1 MVMPLR
7 PRCAPTS
14 PPARQ
19 PARRVAGGCHGADV
33 AGRGAGRGFTLIELM
48 VVMAIVAL
56 LVSIAAP
63 RYLASLDRARE
74 ATLRSSLA
82 VMRQAIDQFAADRG
96 RFPDGLG
103 ELVHERY
110 LRQLPEDPITGQRG
124 SWLALNP
131 PPDSAVPGQVADVRS
146 GAAGRARNGE
156 LYADW

>member
-1 MVMPLR
+1 MPSGE
-7 PRCAPTS
+7 AGVVV
-14 PPARQ
+14 AHGVDQ
-19 PARRVAGGCHGADV
+19 ARRGQPRAAL
-33 AGRGAGRGFTLIELM
+33 RRRRGFTLIELL

-74 ATLRSSLA
+74 ASLRSSLA

-96 RFPDGLG
+96 RFPDGLD
-103 ELVHERY
+103 ELVRERY
-110 LRQLPEDPITGQRG
+110 LRQLPEDPMTGQRA
-124 SWLALNP
+124 SWVALAP
-131 PPDSAVPGQVADVRS
+131 AADSVIGGALWDVRS

>member
-1 MVMPLR
+1 MRRPAHPLDHR
-7 PRCAPTS
+7 HPT
-14 PPARQ
+14 PAT
-19 PARRVAGGCHGADV
+19 ARR
-33 AGRGAGRGFTLIELM
+33 RGRGFTLIELL

-74 ATLRSSLA
+74 AALRSSLA

-96 RFPDGLG
+96 RFPESLD
-103 ELVHERY
+103 ELVRSRY
-110 LRQLPEDPITGQRG
+110 LRQLPEDPLTGRRETWVPLLPAPGDVVTGQ
-124 SWLALNP
+124 L
-131 PPDSAVPGQVADVRS
+131 ADVRS